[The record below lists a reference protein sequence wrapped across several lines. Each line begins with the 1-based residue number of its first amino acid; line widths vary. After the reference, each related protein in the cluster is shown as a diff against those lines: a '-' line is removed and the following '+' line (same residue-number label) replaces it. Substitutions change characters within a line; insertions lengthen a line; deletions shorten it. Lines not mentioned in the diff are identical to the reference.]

1 MIYRHIND
9 ENGDENDDPMVYNG
23 GDDYDQQVEGNE
35 YRDSDAH
42 YRDSGELFNLIISY
56 CVVS

>member
-42 YRDSGELFNLIISY
+42 NRDSG
-56 CVVS
+56 

>member
-9 ENGDENDDPMVYNG
+9 ENDDPTVYNG
-23 GDDYDQQVEGNE
+23 GDEKYDGGDDNDQQVEGNE
-35 YRDSDAH
+35 YGAH
-42 YRDSGELFNLIISY
+42 NKDSGELFILIIAC